1 MPRIADALE
10 RESRTVDLEQDGFER
25 LLARHE
31 RKQRNRRIRAGVV
44 AVIVALATAA
54 ALARSIAWERMP
66 AVPPPVGA
74 GEVLIGVRALGAQDP
89 ESGQARTIVDDKA
102 IPARAE
108 DITGAAWSP
117 DRAWVAFRAGG
128 LWVADTT
135 GGRAHQLTAD
145 QGDDPWAW
153 SPTED
158 RIAFVRGRDVTL
170 FDAAAGRETDLGT
183 VAADEDSEGYA
194 VHSLVWSPDGTRIA
208 YDGRPGSGSV
218 YAIDVGTGEH
228 TLLVPKP
235 SGTGEIKDID
245 WSPDG
250 AHLALSYLDASYI
263 ANHRAELGPIA
274 YKAKALYLANAD
286 GSNVRFLD
294 RVVAS
299 EWSVWIPGMS
309 VGTGPSAGA
318 VAWSPDGTR
327 LAYTTFAGAE
337 HRNIQVWTVS
347 ANGSDPSMVAS
358 RCCVAD
364 GGGPVWSPEGSQIA
378 FETEAEGDT
387 PHANLVVNADGTGDP
402 TEIDELMYRS
412 WAGGWFFCR
421 CYG

>member
-66 AVPPPVGA
+66 AIPPPVGA

-170 FDAAAGRETDLGT
+170 FDAATGRQTDLGT

-218 YAIDVGTGEH
+218 YMIDVGTGAH
-228 TLLVPKP
+228 TLLVHRPP
-235 SGTGEIKDID
+235 GTGEIKDID
-245 WSPDG
+245 WSREG
-250 AHLALSYLDASYI
+250 TLAVSYLDASYI
-263 ANHRAELGPIA
+263 ASHRDELGPIA
-274 YKAKALYLANAD
+274 YKAKVLYLANAD
-286 GSNVRFLD
+286 GSNVRLLD
-294 RVVAS
+294 HVVAS
-299 EWSVWIPGMS
+299 EWPVWTPGMS
-309 VGTGPSAGA
+309 VGSGPSAGA
-318 VAWSPDGTR
+318 AAWSPQVAQ
-327 LAYTTFAGAE
+327 LAYATLSMAD
-337 HRNIQVWTVS
+337 HREQK
-347 ANGSDPSMVAS
+347 ALML
-358 RCCVAD
+358 
-364 GGGPVWSPEGSQIA
+364 
-378 FETEAEGDT
+378 ET
-387 PHANLVVNADGTGDP
+387 HANDH
-402 TEIDELMYRS
+402 
-412 WAGGWFFCR
+412 
-421 CYG
+421 

>member
-66 AVPPPVGA
+66 AIPPPVGA

-218 YAIDVGTGEH
+218 YMIDVGTGALDPSVVLRTRQAVFADCRFQTAVDILIEH
-228 TLLVPKP
+228 AAIVLLAVLHVVQTLLENPG
-235 SGTGEIKDID
+235 SGL
-245 WSPDG
+245 
-250 AHLALSYLDASYI
+250 AHLTATAKGC
-263 ANHRAELGPIA
+263 GPIR
-274 YKAKALYLANAD
+274 KAQ
-286 GSNVRFLD
+286 
-294 RVVAS
+294 
-299 EWSVWIPGMS
+299 
-309 VGTGPSAGA
+309 AGDA
-318 VAWSPDGTR
+318 
-327 LAYTTFAGAE
+327 
-337 HRNIQVWTVS
+337 
-347 ANGSDPSMVAS
+347 
-358 RCCVAD
+358 
-364 GGGPVWSPEGSQIA
+364 
-378 FETEAEGDT
+378 
-387 PHANLVVNADGTGDP
+387 
-402 TEIDELMYRS
+402 
-412 WAGGWFFCR
+412 
-421 CYG
+421 

>member
-25 LLARHE
+25 LLARRE
-31 RKQRNRRIRAGVV
+31 RKQRNRRIRAGAV

-89 ESGQARTIVDDKA
+89 ESGQARTIVDDEA

-170 FDAAAGRETDLGT
+170 FDAATGRQTDLGT
-183 VAADEDSEGYA
+183 VAADEDSEGYT

-286 GSNVRFLD
+286 GSNVRLLD

-364 GGGPVWSPEGSQIA
+364 GGGPVWSPDGSQIA